1 MKWCRIK
8 AFIVSGIKTTFRE
21 KSSIFWVFV
30 WPIILTFMVAY
41 VFIPPSVGQPVTLDL
56 GVVNLDHSESPFN
69 GTAFID
75 VLKDIEYNGTKLFN
89 VKLYDNETKLVDDLR
104 KGRLGAGIVIPDGFG
119 ENITFAQAK
128 LVVYVS
134 GGDIYSIQVN
144 RAVLSE
150 FLHAFSVNVG
160 LKKIEMTMKYMNM
173 SYTNMSYVPANMTAQ
188 VPWSNKSLIEFLEDY
203 FKGLVLP
210 VNSTIIEETPEALS
224 DRPSIVGWFVL
235 GALGMMMLYS
245 GFLVGAVAVVEEKER
260 GSLERILSTPA
271 TETDMLIGKT
281 ISGLIVL
288 TLSSIAIIITGVFVA
303 GAKITWNPLEITD
316 WLVPLNLLLIG
327 LMTIGIGLVLSLLS
341 KTSSGASSMATILG
355 LFFAFTAGIWFPR
368 EWMPGP
374 MRILADI
381 FPVTWALDTIRDIVI
396 YNIEFNEAMVNTIRS
411 IIVTIIIFA
420 AGIMAYKKAVR
431 KYIEQ

>member
-21 KSSIFWVFV
+21 KSAVFWIFI
-30 WPIILTFMVAY
+30 WPIILTLMVAY
-41 VFIPPSVGQPVTLDL
+41 VFIPPSAGQPVTLDL

-69 GTAFID
+69 GTTFID
-75 VLKDIEYNGTKLFN
+75 VLKEIEYNGTKLFN
-89 VKLYDNETKLVDDLR
+89 VEIYDNETKLVDDLR
-104 KGRLGAGIVIPDGFG
+104 KGRLDAGIVIPDGFG
-119 ENITFAQAK
+119 ENITYAQAR

-134 GGDIYSIQVN
+134 GNSIYSIQIN
-144 RAVLSE
+144 RAIMSE
-150 FLHAFSVNVG
+150 FLHSFSINVG

-173 SYTNMSYVPANMTAQ
+173 SYVPANMTTQ
-188 VPWSNKSLIEFLEDY
+188 TPWGNKSLIEFLEEY

-224 DRPSIVGWFVL
+224 NRPSIVGWYVL

-245 GFLVGAVAVVEEKER
+245 GFLVGAAAVVEEKER

-271 TETDMLIGKT
+271 SEIDMLIGKT
-281 ISGLIVL
+281 VSGLVVL
-288 TLSSIAIIITGVFVA
+288 TLSSIAIIVTGVFAA
-303 GAKITWNPLEITD
+303 GARITWNPFEITD
-316 WLVPLNLLLIG
+316 WLVPLNLILIG
-327 LMTIGIGLVLSLLS
+327 LMTIGMGFILSLLS
-341 KTSSGASSMATILG
+341 KTSSGATSMATILG

-374 MRILADI
+374 MRLLADI
-381 FPVTWALDTIRDIVI
+381 FPVTWSLDTIRNIVI
-396 YNIEFNEAMVNTIRS
+396 YNIGFSEAVASTLRN

-420 AGIMAYKKAVR
+420 AGIIAYKKVVR